1 MSDNKKIIFLWLRLP
16 FYGIHVIPDIL
27 GSAGGVTVSYFEMV
41 QDNYSFFRDEE
52 TVHRRLD
59 VKLTRAYHTVEEAIR
74 ERKVHPRLA
83 AMAVAVA
90 RVAESC
96 KLRGWV

>member
-1 MSDNKKIIFLWLRLP
+1 MVKRTIVSMPGD
-16 FYGIHVIPDIL
+16 GIGKNVL
-27 GSAGGVTVSYFEMV
+27 
-41 QDNYSFFRDEE
+41 
-52 TVHRRLD
+52 
-59 VKLTRAYHTVEEAIR
+59 EEAIR

-96 KLRGWV
+96 KLRAWV

>member
-1 MSDNKKIIFLWLRLP
+1 
-16 FYGIHVIPDIL
+16 
-27 GSAGGVTVSYFEMV
+27 MV
-41 QDNYSFFRDEE
+41 QDQYSFFWEE
-52 TVHRRLD
+52 KVVYERQD
-59 VKLTRAYHTVEEAIR
+59 IKLTKAYHTVEEAIR

-90 RVAESC
+90 RVAETC